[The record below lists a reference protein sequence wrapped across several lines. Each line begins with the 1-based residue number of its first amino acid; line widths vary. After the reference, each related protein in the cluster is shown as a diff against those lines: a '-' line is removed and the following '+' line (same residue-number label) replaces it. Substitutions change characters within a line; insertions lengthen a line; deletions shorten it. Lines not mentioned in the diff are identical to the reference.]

1 MRLVGRE
8 ADNILGGA
16 NSVNGDYSLVAF
28 LRAIIIERT
37 EWTLDSIVKGSTV
50 LMHRIGNERDIR
62 TAFGADGYAVIICE
76 TRNGYFPS
84 ELTHD
89 GWESLDKPPYPISR
103 YLSQFAKTRVFV
115 NVDKQRVVVA
125 VDRQATAKW
134 IQGFISTFARVF
146 RWYFTSELSAE
157 EQAFF
162 KAISVN
168 NKDVNEA
175 EAENILVDYINRA
188 AEKLDFRDMSLHKHL
203 DGFEKSIRESQLSQY
218 RSAIENSF
226 SSIRRY
232 QREMDNLYRQ
242 LSDNQ
247 RLLKSLEEAPEEATT
262 ELFDFFSS
270 HKCLDVVYTDGDRI
284 KFGITET
291 LEFYDEDEFKSVYR
305 RKSSYMHTTASSDEI
320 PRVMNA
326 IFAEHKGVFVTNA
339 VFTLSSMRYIS
350 MHQEMSREDVL
361 PHPHIYFFQCS
372 GGNDQYY
379 SKYADSGEWQLAVE
393 QAIGATKNLNFGDST
408 VVGKMI
414 RWLDS
419 HRNTRCIK
427 LADSDKIV
435 SVNEF
440 LKILNEG
447 EQQNG

>member
-8 ADNILGGA
+8 ADNILGEA

-37 EWTLDSIVKGSTV
+37 EWTLDSIIKGSTV
-50 LMHRIGNERDIR
+50 LMYGIGDERDIR
-62 TAFGADGYAVIICE
+62 TAFDADGCAVIICE
-76 TRNGYFPS
+76 TRNEYFPS

-89 GWESLDKPPYPISR
+89 GWESLDKPPYPVSR

-125 VDRQATAKW
+125 VNRQATAEW

-146 RWYFTSELSAE
+146 RWYFASELSAE
-157 EQAFF
+157 EKAFF

-168 NKDVNEA
+168 NKDVSEA
-175 EAENILVDYINRA
+175 EAESILVDYINRA
-188 AEKLDFRDMSLHKHL
+188 AEKLNFRDMSLHKYL
-203 DGFEKSIRESQLSQY
+203 DGFEKSIRESQLSSY
-218 RSAIENSF
+218 RNAVNNSIT
-226 SSIRRY
+226 SIQRY
-232 QREMDNLYRQ
+232 QLEMEKLYRQ

-247 RLLKSLEEAPEEATT
+247 RLLKALEEAPEEATT

-270 HKCLDVVYTDGDRI
+270 HKCLDVVYTDVDKI

-291 LEFYDEDEFKSVYR
+291 LEFYDEDEFISIYK
-305 RKSSYMHTTASSDEI
+305 RKRSYIHTEASSDEI

-326 IFAEHKGVFVTNA
+326 IFAEHKGVFVVNA
-339 VFTLSSMRYIS
+339 VFSLDSMRYIS
-350 MHQEMSREDVL
+350 MHKELSRKDLL
-361 PHPHIYFFQCS
+361 PHPHIYFYRCS

-379 SKYADSGEWQLAVE
+379 SKYADSGEWQLAIE

-408 VVGKMI
+408 VVGNMI
-414 RWLDS
+414 NWLDR
-419 HRNTRCIK
+419 HRSVRCIK
-427 LADSDKIV
+427 LTDGKMV

-440 LKILNEG
+440 LEILNEG